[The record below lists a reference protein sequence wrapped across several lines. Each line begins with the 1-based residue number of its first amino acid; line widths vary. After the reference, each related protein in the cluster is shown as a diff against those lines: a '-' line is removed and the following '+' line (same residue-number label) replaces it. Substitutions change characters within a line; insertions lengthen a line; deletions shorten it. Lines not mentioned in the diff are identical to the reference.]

1 DQGNGYTNDDTHVS
15 CDYTRTSGSILCK
28 PALPARPLKY
38 TALVKNTGY
47 RPRTNQITRT
57 WVIGENGDNYT
68 MSQWSGTIV
77 LEKMVSPSL
86 GECQIANGMRSKG
99 HSLTNDFRNCYCKC
113 SR

>member
-1 DQGNGYTNDDTHVS
+1 MRLHTHIWLDSVQAS
-15 CDYTRTSGSILCK
+15 FTCAASEIHRTRK
-28 PALPARPLKY
+28 EY
-38 TALVKNTGY
+38 GY

-86 GECQIANGMRSKG
+86 GKCQIANGMRSKG
-99 HSLTNDFRNCYCKC
+99 QPLTNDYRNCYCKC
-113 SR
+113 PRNIVYY